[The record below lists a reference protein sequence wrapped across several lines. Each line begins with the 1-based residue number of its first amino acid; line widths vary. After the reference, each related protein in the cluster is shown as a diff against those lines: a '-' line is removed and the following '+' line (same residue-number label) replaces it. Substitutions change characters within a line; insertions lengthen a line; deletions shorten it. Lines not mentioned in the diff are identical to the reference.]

1 MERYKN
7 LSGNS
12 GVEAFELADDAITV
26 KFRGGA
32 TYLYDYAVTGR
43 AEVELM
49 KSLAREGKGLSTY
62 ISRVV
67 HNKSAHKFTRLS

>member
-26 KFRGGA
+26 RFRDGA
-32 TYLYDYAVTGR
+32 TYLYDYSATGR
-43 AEVELM
+43 AEVEQM
-49 KSLAREGKGLSTY
+49 KSLAREGRGLSTY